1 MTVSEL
7 FEFGINELKPGFD
20 DCYKFDCECLFEKI
34 TGVSKIQR
42 IIDPDKTVD
51 DALCRE
57 FFDAVKKRKNNVP
70 LQYILGEWEFMGLN
84 FKVGE
89 GVLIPRPETEL
100 LVECANEFLREK
112 NGGIVFDLCAGS
124 GAIGLSVA
132 YFNPNC
138 TVYLIEKFDA
148 AFKYLTENS
157 KQLNLK
163 NVKIIKGDIF
173 DFSVD
178 LLPNPDVILSNPP
191 YIKNGEVP
199 FLQKEVGFEPDTA
212 LKGGEDGLDFYREIF
227 RKWYP
232 LVNEN
237 GMIAMECGDGQSKD
251 IANIFSKSDNR
262 ITVLNDFNDIDRIV
276 KINV

>member
-7 FEFGINELKPGFD
+7 FEFGINELKPFFD

-34 TGVSKIQR
+34 IGVPKIQR
-42 IIDPDKTVD
+42 IIYPDKTVD
-51 DALCRE
+51 DALCQE
-57 FFDAVKKRKNNVP
+57 FFDAVEKRKNNVP

-112 NGGIVFDLCAGS
+112 NDGVVFDLCAGS

-132 YFNPNC
+132 YFNPNS

-191 YIKNGEVP
+191 YIKNSEIP

-232 LVNEN
+232 LINET

-251 IANIFSKSDNR
+251 IENIFSKSDNR